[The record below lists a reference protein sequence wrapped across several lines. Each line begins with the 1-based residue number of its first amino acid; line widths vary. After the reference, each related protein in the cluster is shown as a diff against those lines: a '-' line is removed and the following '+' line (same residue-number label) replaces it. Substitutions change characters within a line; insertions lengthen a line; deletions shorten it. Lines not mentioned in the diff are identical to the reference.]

1 MMKKRSEKF
10 QHLKMAE
17 KIGKKEII
25 ENLSQKAEL
34 SKAQAGRVLE
44 ALTEQIKS
52 ALKSGKKVNLMG
64 LGVLRVAERK
74 ARMGRNP
81 KTGETIQI
89 PAKKSVKFRASKEL
103 KQAVL

>member
-1 MMKKRSEKF
+1 
-10 QHLKMAE
+10 LP
-17 KIGKKEII
+17 
-25 ENLSQKAEL
+25 
-34 SKAQAGRVLE
+34 KAQAGRVLE
-44 ALTEQIKS
+44 TLVEEIKS
-52 ALKSGKKVNLMG
+52 ALKSGKKVNLAG

-89 PAKKSVKFRASKEL
+89 PAKKAIKFRASKDL

>member
-1 MMKKRSEKF
+1 
-10 QHLKMAE
+10 MAE
-17 KIGKKEII
+17 KIGKKELTEAI
-25 ENLSQKAEL
+25 SQKNEL
-34 SKAQAGRVLE
+34 PKAQAGRVLE
-44 ALTEQIKS
+44 TLVEEIKS
-52 ALKSGKKVNLMG
+52 ALKSGKKVNLAG

-89 PAKKSVKFRASKEL
+89 PAKKTIKFRASKDL

>member
-1 MMKKRSEKF
+1 MP
-10 QHLKMAE
+10 E
-17 KIGKKEII
+17 KIGKKELI
-25 ENLSQKAEL
+25 ESISQKNEL
-34 SKAQAGRVLE
+34 PKAQAGRVLE
-44 ALTEQIKS
+44 TLVEEIKS

-64 LGVLRVAERK
+64 LGILRVAERK

-89 PAKKSVKFRASKEL
+89 PAKKAVKFRASKEL

>member
-1 MMKKRSEKF
+1 
-10 QHLKMAE
+10 MAE
-17 KIGKKEII
+17 KIGKKELVEAI
-25 ENLSQKAEL
+25 SQKNEL
-34 SKAQAGRVLE
+34 PKAQAGRVLE
-44 ALTEQIKS
+44 TLIEEIKS
-52 ALKSGKKVNLMG
+52 ALKSGKKVNLAG

-89 PAKKSVKFRASKEL
+89 PAKKAIKFRASKDL